1 MTSLRPDPTMC
12 QSDWQSHTTPESI
25 SLEVP
30 MSEYETLLI
39 EKEDLIG
46 TITLNRP
53 DRLNA
58 FNARMRAEFPQA
70 VQQMAEDPEVRV
82 IVITGAGDAYSA
94 GADIHDF
101 SAAIESG
108 GRRGGEGPAPEVAI
122 NAMPTFMTET
132 GKVII
137 CSING
142 VCVGMGLTLSLCA
155 DIRIASD
162 NARFGAVFVRMG
174 IIPEY
179 GSTYMLSRIV
189 GIGKACEMV
198 LTARIIDAAEAK
210 EIGLVNHVV
219 PVDRLKEATREMAS
233 GIAKLPPFAIAVAKR
248 GLYQGLDT
256 DIRTQMQYEGM
267 GLDACFRSADHAE
280 AVKAFLEKREPKFQ

>member
-1 MTSLRPDPTMC
+1 MT
-12 QSDWQSHTTPESI
+12 
-25 SLEVP
+25 
-30 MSEYETLLI
+30 EYQTLLI

-46 TITLNRP
+46 TIVLNRP

-58 FNARMRAEFPQA
+58 FNATMRAEFPRAMQ
-70 VQQMAEDPEVRV
+70 ELGNDPEVRV

-108 GRRGGEGPAPEVAI
+108 GRGREGEGPAPEVAI
-122 NAMPTFMTET
+122 NAMPTFMTEM

-137 CSING
+137 ASING

-155 DIRIASD
+155 DIRMASD
-162 NARFGAVFVRMG
+162 KARFGAVFVRMG

-179 GSTYMLSRIV
+179 GSTYMLSRVV
-189 GIGKACEMV
+189 GIAKACELV

-219 PVDRLKEATREMAS
+219 PAERLREATREMAA
-233 GIAKLPPFAIAVAKR
+233 GIAKLPPFAMAVAKR
-248 GLYQGLDT
+248 GLYQGLNN
-256 DIRTQMQYEGM
+256 DIRTQMQYESM

-280 AVKAFLEKREPKFQ
+280 AVKAFLEKREPKFR